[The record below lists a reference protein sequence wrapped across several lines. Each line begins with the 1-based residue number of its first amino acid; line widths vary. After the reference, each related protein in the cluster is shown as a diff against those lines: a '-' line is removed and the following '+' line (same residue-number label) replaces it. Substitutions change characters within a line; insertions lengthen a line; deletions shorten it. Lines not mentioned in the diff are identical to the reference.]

1 MSSVKGTT
9 NTLASQALASDAGE
23 GKASRPLQGWALIS
37 RALIY
42 DKLSLVAVLFLT
54 ILAFSAIFSPL
65 VAPYDPNLQSLLLR
79 NQPPMTAAEV
89 PGEPPHILGTDAL
102 GRDLLSR
109 LIYGSRISLAVGA
122 VSVIISGVAG
132 TVVGL
137 IAGFRRGVI
146 DDLVMRAVDI
156 QMGFPSLLL
165 ALLILYALGASIWN
179 VIFVLAITRWTIYA
193 RMARGIV
200 LAERE
205 NAYVEAAQSMG
216 CSERRILFLH
226 ILPNMLAPLLV
237 LGTLETATL
246 ILSEASLSF
255 LGLGIQPPDTSWG
268 LMLAEGRQYMR
279 AAWWLVMFP
288 GLAIL
293 FTALSLNLCA
303 TWLRGVTDPVQR
315 WRYLRRADSAQEPGR

>member
-1 MSSVKGTT
+1 MSTAKGTT
-9 NTLASQALASDAGE
+9 DTLTPQALATNAAG
-23 GKASRPLQGWALIS
+23 GGVARRRQGLAVVG
-37 RALIY
+37 RALLY
-42 DKLSLVAVLFLT
+42 DKLSFVAVLFLA
-54 ILAFSAIFSPL
+54 LLGFAAIFSPL
-65 VAPYDPNLQSLLLR
+65 VAPYDPNAQSLLLR
-79 NQPPMTAAEV
+79 NQPPMTAAAV
-89 PGEPPHILGTDAL
+89 PGGLPYILGTDAL
-102 GRDLLSR
+102 GRDQLSR
-109 LIYGSRISLAVGA
+109 LIYGARISLAVGA
-122 VSVIISGVAG
+122 VSVIISGAAG

-137 IAGFRRGVI
+137 IAGYRRGVV
-146 DDLVMRAVDI
+146 DDIVMRAVDI

-179 VIFVLAITRWTIYA
+179 VIFVLAVTRWTIYA

-205 NAYVEAAQSMG
+205 NVYVEAAQAMG
-216 CSERRILFLH
+216 CSEKRILFLH

-268 LMLAEGRQYMR
+268 LMLAEGRQYMVV
-279 AAWWLVMFP
+279 AWWLVLFP

-315 WRYLRRADSAQEPGR
+315 WRYLRRTDQSQEPA